1 MSLFKKLFG
10 SKKENSSE
18 TLNSSRSDGLNTP
31 IEEVKRT
38 TEGYINLGRSIFPVL
53 KREDDEGI
61 KITENINPLVKIQFI
76 DGLVLCFV
84 IDTGEKLE
92 RISQSRLKQY
102 NLDTDIVLNTAIRNL
117 VDKINENLKIR
128 IHDYS
133 SSNPEIKPFYGIEFD
148 SNYNPSIMLIDEFW
162 DTTAKEIT
170 KSDLIAVS
178 VPATNIIFMSDFKLM
193 ESFRTMIPFASSLYD
208 GSLQERLQLTKDTYI
223 RKDGKWIKFLD
234 TEEQFMELM
243 DY

>member
-1 MSLFKKLFG
+1 MSIFNKLFG

-18 TLNSSRSDGLNTP
+18 NLNSSKTHGLNTP
-31 IEEVKRT
+31 MEEVKRN
-38 TEGYINLGRSIFPVL
+38 TEGYVNLGRSIFPVL

-76 DGLVLCFV
+76 DGIVLCFV

-102 NLDTDIVLNTAIRNL
+102 NLDTDIVLNTALRNL

-133 SSNPEIKPFYGIEFD
+133 SSNPEIKPFYEIEFD
-148 SNYNPSIMLIDEFW
+148 RNYNPSIMLLDDFW

-178 VPATNIIFMSDFKLM
+178 IPATNIIFMSDFKLM